1 MSKTN
6 PSFERVADEAA
17 LAFLRYALDSL
28 DRAEH
33 FAATGGRPETYLELR
48 AAREL
53 LNQAADRLTLAT
65 GTAVPLAWQTYVHGA
80 PPESPSDRPP
90 HPKPASPGN
99 PAGPKCATPAPGR
112 RRK

>member
-1 MSKTN
+1 MSKAN

-33 FAATGGRPETYLELR
+33 FAATGGRPETYLKLR

-53 LNQAADRLTLAT
+53 LNQAADQLTLAA
-65 GTAVPLAWQTYVHGA
+65 GTAVPLVWQTYVHGA
-80 PPESPSDRPP
+80 HPEPLPHHPPP
-90 HPKPASPGN
+90 PKPASPGSR
-99 PAGPKCATPAPGR
+99 AGPERVTPAPDR
-112 RRK
+112 RRR